1 MQFPFNEENSQNV
14 CMQRNARVIYFE
26 LKAPG
31 GSSTRWTL
39 NSYDKDN
46 SFTFTGPRFH
56 SMSLQ
61 SFKCPY
67 DRKVFLGFGIS
78 NI

>member
-1 MQFPFNEENSQNV
+1 MKRTVKTYACKGMQELFI
-14 CMQRNARVIYFE
+14 CE